1 VQISPEG
8 NALTAAAWWC
18 LIVSS
23 PLFGFLFLRWLWR
36 YLVWAMLLREL
47 AVLDLRLVATHPDGH
62 GGLAFIGKSP
72 NAYATF
78 VFAVSCVLGAA
89 ITHQLLHGDLAPA
102 TYGYVMGAWL
112 LIVLALFAFPL
123 QAFSKPLNK
132 LKEQT
137 LQFSSARATRHFRAA
152 EREQLGRNISAAGDA
167 ESAAA
172 SEIADPSKTFTAA
185 QKLSAFLFD
194 RSALLPISG
203 AALLPLVAAGATQLP
218 FKQLFSVVKRL
229 LLL

>member
-23 PLFGFLFLRWLWR
+23 PLFGFLLLRWLWR

-102 TYGYVMGAWL
+102 TAGAK
-112 LIVLALFAFPL
+112 AR
-123 QAFSKPLNK
+123 QRC
-132 LKEQT
+132 
-137 LQFSSARATRHFRAA
+137 SSNWRAT
-152 EREQLGRNISAAGDA
+152 SPAGTRGSLA
-167 ESAAA
+167 RQSRKVPE
-172 SEIADPSKTFTAA
+172 KN
-185 QKLSAFLFD
+185 Q
-194 RSALLPISG
+194 
-203 AALLPLVAAGATQLP
+203 Q
-218 FKQLFSVVKRL
+218 
-229 LLL
+229 